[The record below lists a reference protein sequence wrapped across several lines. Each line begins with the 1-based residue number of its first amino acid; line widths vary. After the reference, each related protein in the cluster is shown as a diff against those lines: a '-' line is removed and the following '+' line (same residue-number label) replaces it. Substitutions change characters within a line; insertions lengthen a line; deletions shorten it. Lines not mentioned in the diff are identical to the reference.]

1 MHEGSWHVV
10 NTQCMLALPR
20 SSANLLMWSKVQIGV
35 GFCGGA
41 GEERGRESETIAA
54 DEALGEKEEAEG

>member
-1 MHEGSWHVV
+1 
-10 NTQCMLALPR
+10 MLALPR